1 MVARVWV
8 SGPQVPQLVR
18 PRARCKDPRVKLLK
32 AALVFGALVVSCSR
46 SGLEDL
52 DGVEIGGGAG
62 LGGGVQGGGFGGGTG
77 GFGAG
82 GFGGS
87 VGGFGAGGGGFGGG
101 GFGGV
106 AGSPNDCCVAS
117 QTPSCSDSFIAQCVC
132 STDPFCCESAWDS

>member
-18 PRARCKDPRVKLLK
+18 PRARGKDPRVKLLK

-62 LGGGVQGGGFGGGTG
+62 LGGGVQGGFGGGTG

-106 AGSPNDCCVAS
+106 AGSPNDYCVAS
-117 QTPSCSDSFIAQCVC
+117 QTPS
-132 STDPFCCESAWDS
+132 